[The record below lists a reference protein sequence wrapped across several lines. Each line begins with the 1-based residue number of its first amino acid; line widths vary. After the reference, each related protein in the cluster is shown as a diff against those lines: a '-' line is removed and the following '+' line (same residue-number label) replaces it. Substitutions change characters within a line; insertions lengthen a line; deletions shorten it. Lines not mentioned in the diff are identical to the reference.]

1 MVDPMIT
8 EASMKHT
15 EELSVTSYIL
25 LFICH
30 YSILKQTNKSE
41 QSDFNFLTF
50 NKIQKRCRIT
60 IISTERW
67 TKRAEKSSLS
77 LVAIH
82 QSY

>member
-60 IISTERW
+60 IIST
-67 TKRAEKSSLS
+67 
-77 LVAIH
+77 
-82 QSY
+82 